1 MGLLEIILL
10 IMGAALFVAGY
21 VFPEKKEKLNE
32 DQQKM
37 VKDEVA
43 RLTGEEMAQAKKEL
57 SDAIEESV
65 GFAMEKSERSLERIS
80 NEKVMAVSEYADS
93 VLTDIKKNHD
103 EVVFMYDMLSGKHDD
118 LKETVKEVDKTSREA
133 REMALD
139 ARATAEEVKEAVQE
153 VKEEV
158 LEEVREEP
166 AKIVEFKPMPQA
178 ARKRGDN
185 STGMELLRSL
195 SQTVE
200 QPAAEE
206 KPAKETEETEKS
218 TNTEESEAAAEEA
231 EEKTEET
238 EEAAAETEEQ
248 GAEEEAREEPKRGRG
263 RPKSNKNAAQG
274 AGQVQDISALLLGG
288 GKKPRNMEGKKPSN
302 KPNPLPKERV
312 TASDSIPE
320 EGIQENSNARIL
332 ALHEKGKSP
341 VNIARE
347 LGLGVGE
354 VQLVIGLY
362 QGRN

>member
-43 RLTGEEMAQAKKEL
+43 RLTGEEMAKAKQEL
-57 SDAIEESV
+57 SLAIEDSV

-93 VLTDIKKNHD
+93 VLTDIRKNHD

-153 VKEEV
+153 VKDEV
-158 LEEVREEP
+158 LDETKEEP

-200 QPAAEE
+200 QPAGEQEPVTETAEE
-206 KPAKETEETEKS
+206 KPAIK
-218 TNTEESEAAAEEA
+218 EESEEA
-231 EEKTEET
+231 EEAVKLEAEVGEAPAGNTKEPDTEE
-238 EEAAAETEEQ
+238 EEK
-248 GAEEEAREEPKRGRG
+248 EEPRRGRG
-263 RPKSNKNAAQG
+263 RPRSNKNAAQG
-274 AGQVQDISALLLGG
+274 AGHVQDISALLLGG
-288 GKKPRNMEGKKPSN
+288 GKKPRNMEGKKPPN

-312 TASDSIPE
+312 TASDASAG